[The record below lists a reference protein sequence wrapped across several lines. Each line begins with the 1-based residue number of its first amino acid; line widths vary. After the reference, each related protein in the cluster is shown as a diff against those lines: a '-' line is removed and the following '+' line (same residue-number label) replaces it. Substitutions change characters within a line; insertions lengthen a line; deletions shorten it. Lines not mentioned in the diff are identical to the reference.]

1 MKWTVIA
8 LALLLASACATQP
21 SRPPEAVSMGGVVYP
36 PDAKAKH
43 VEGYVVVSYDV
54 TEEGTVTNARVVE
67 SKPPG
72 IFDDAALA
80 AVATWKFD
88 PAVDNGRLVTAH
100 DVTSKIRF
108 KLGDSE
114 QYAR

>member
-1 MKWTVIA
+1 MKWTVIGV
-8 LALLLASACATQP
+8 ALLLASACATQP

-36 PDAKAKH
+36 PEAKAKH
-43 VEGYVVVSYDV
+43 VEGYVVVRYDV
-54 TEEGTVTNARVVE
+54 TEEGTVTNAKVVE
-67 SKPPG
+67 SQPPG

-80 AVATWKFD
+80 AVEKWKFD
-88 PAVDNGRLVTAH
+88 PAVDHGRLVTAH
-100 DVTSKIRF
+100 DVTSKIQF